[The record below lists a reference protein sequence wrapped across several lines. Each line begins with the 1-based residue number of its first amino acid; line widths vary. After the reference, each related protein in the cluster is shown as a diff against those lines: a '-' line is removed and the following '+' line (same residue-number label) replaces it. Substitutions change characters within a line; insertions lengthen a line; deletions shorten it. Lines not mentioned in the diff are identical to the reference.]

1 MVRYQPLI
9 ILASSSAIATVF
21 AIPTE
26 TMAQIVP
33 DNSLGGEKSAIT
45 SSQENNVDRIDGGA
59 IRGSNLFHSFQDFN
73 VQSQQKVYFSNPSG
87 IENILGRVTGNKT
100 SHILGTLG
108 VLGNANLYLV
118 NPNGIIFGEGARL
131 DISGSFFAST
141 SKSLILENGYEFSTQ
156 NPQSPPLLAVN
167 QPLGLAS
174 WLQPS
179 LGTITNSGNLSTGG
193 NLTLSSKNL
202 HLQGQLQ
209 AGKNLNLYANEN
221 LQIRDSQNNP
231 FIASAGENLLVQG
244 NKIDIFALNHPSSG
258 FFSGKDMVFRSVN
271 SIGANAQ
278 FSSGGNFRLEQM
290 DGTEGD
296 LSSTDDP
303 IIRASGDVSFN
314 SYTGASL
321 HIFAGGSVTIDN
333 INITGVDT
341 TNFINETVTLSDGVT
356 QVAINGSAE
365 PTIDIRAGT
374 TDFNPTGI
382 IGDNTGFS
390 GIPNTDSTGTSANI
404 NINRIINS
412 GGLVFLTNQYQ
423 PNPSL
428 PGDINVDSIAT
439 PNAVKGGNVF
449 IDSKGGITPNSVI
462 DTSGFDSATGEFIG
476 IGGDIKLIANGNIT
490 LPSNSKIFSYGSVGG
505 NITLESKS
513 AIIQEKSPDV
523 SFIESRTDGAG
534 IGGDIFLNAPAIFLS
549 DFVQNNIRGQGQGGK
564 LTITANS
571 LTADQAILANFSRGG
586 NAGKVTINAENISLN
601 DSDVGSSTTAG
612 NAGDVEINT
621 TSLVATNGGQVLS
634 STRGFGNGGNITVN
648 ADSISLDGTSKD
660 IFSGKDGFSGFSSTV
675 RSNDTDGAVVTGN
688 AGTINIQTN
697 SLSITN
703 GAQIRT
709 STSGTGNAGSI
720 EISAIDS
727 LTIDG
732 VSSLDIPDPFP
743 SGILSE
749 VLSGSQGQGSQIKI
763 NTGKLAINNGGII
776 SASTLGE
783 GNAGRIEISAI
794 DSLTID
800 GVSSPDI
807 PNPSASGIFSKVR
820 LGSEDQA
827 SQININTGKLDV
839 KNGGIISASTESR
852 GDAGNIFINATKSV
866 SFDGDPGKPFNP
878 SGVRVGSFDE
888 ATGEAGRLEINT
900 PSLSLTN
907 GAKLVALTETQK
919 KAGDIDI
926 NAKDKIFLSGPG
938 TGLFSSTAVGSRG
951 NAGNIFIG
959 SEIAEI
965 RGDAVISVESAGT
978 GKGGDIKII
987 ANRLILDNQGLIS
1000 AETAST
1006 NGGDINL
1013 FLSDFLLMRRK
1024 SRISTNAGTGNT
1036 DKGGDGGDITI
1047 NADFVVA
1054 ILKENSD
1061 ITANASS
1068 GNGGNVDITT
1078 TGIFGIQFQ
1087 ERTTGNSDITA
1098 SSEFGVSGTVSINNP
1113 EVDPTSGLV
1122 ELPENLRDPS
1132 DRIITSCKAAEANSF
1147 TITGRG
1153 GLPTDPTAP
1162 LRGQTLLPDIR
1173 DFTTTGSNNPQDSH
1187 TSNSASSIPK
1197 NRKLIVEATNWIIDA
1212 KGEVELVAS
1221 LPQET
1226 SQIRHPNCN
1235 NL

>member
-21 AIPTE
+21 AIPIE

-33 DNSLGGEKSAIT
+33 DNSLRGEKSAIT

-59 IRGSNLFHSFQDFN
+59 IRGRNLFHSFQDFN

-193 NLTLSSKNL
+193 DLTLSSKNL
-202 HLQGQLQ
+202 HLQGQLE

-303 IIRASGDVSFN
+303 IIRARGDVSFN

-374 TDFNPTGI
+374 TNFNPTGI

-390 GIPNTDSTGTSANI
+390 SIPNTDSTGTSANI
-404 NINRIINS
+404 NINRILNF

-423 PNPSL
+423 PNASL
-428 PGDINVDSIAT
+428 SGDINVGSIDT
-439 PNAVKGGNVF
+439 PSAIKGGNVF
-449 IDSKGGITPNSVI
+449 IDSKGGITPNSMI
-462 DTSGFDSATGEFIG
+462 DTSGEDFATGEFIG
-476 IGGDIKLIANGNIT
+476 IGGDIKLIANGNIN

-571 LTADQAILANFSRGG
+571 LTADQAILTNFSRGG

-601 DSDVGSSTTAG
+601 NSDVGSSTTAG

-660 IFSGKDGFSGFSSTV
+660 IFSGFSSIV
-675 RSNDTDGAVVTGN
+675 RSNDADDAVVTGN

-709 STSGTGNAGSI
+709 STSGGGNAGSI

-732 VSSLDIPDPFP
+732 ISSLDISNFFP
-743 SGILSE
+743 SGIFSE
-749 VLSGSQGQGSQIKI
+749 VLSGSQGQGRQIKI

-783 GNAGRIEISAI
+783 GNAGSIEISAI

-807 PNPSASGIFSKVR
+807 PNPPASGIFSRVR

-839 KNGGIISASTESR
+839 KNGGIISASTESI
-852 GDAGNIFINATKSV
+852 GNAGNIFINATKSV

-888 ATGEAGRLEINT
+888 ATGKAGSLAITT

-938 TGLFSSTAVGSRG
+938 TGLFSSTAVGSMG
-951 NAGNIFIG
+951 NAGNIVIN

-978 GKGGDIKII
+978 GKGGEIKII
-987 ANRLILDNQGLIS
+987 ANRLILDQGFIS
-1000 AETAST
+1000 AETNIT

-1013 FLSDFLLMRRK
+1013 VLRDFLLLRREG
-1024 SRISTNAGTGNT
+1024 RISTNAGKNG
-1036 DKGGDGGDITI
+1036 DGGDGNGGDITI

-1098 SSEFGVSGTVSINNP
+1098 SSRFGVSGTVSINNP

-1122 ELPENLRDPS
+1122 ELPENLTDS
-1132 DRIITSCKAAEANSF
+1132 SARIIASCKAAEANSF
-1147 TITGRG
+1147 IITGRG

-1162 LRGQTLLPDIR
+1162 IRGQTLLPDIR
-1173 DFTTTGSNNPQDSH
+1173 DFTTTGSNNSQDSR
-1187 TSNSASSIPK
+1187 TSNSASSIPRK
-1197 NRKLIVEATNWIIDA
+1197 RKLIVEATNWIIDA

-1221 LPQET
+1221 LPQEK
-1226 SQIRHPNCN
+1226 SPISHPNCTKK
-1235 NL
+1235 LAD